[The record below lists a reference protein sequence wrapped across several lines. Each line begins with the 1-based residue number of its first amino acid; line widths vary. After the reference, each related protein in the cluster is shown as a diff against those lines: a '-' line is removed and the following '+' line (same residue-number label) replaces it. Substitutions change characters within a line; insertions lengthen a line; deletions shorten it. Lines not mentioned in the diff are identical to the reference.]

1 MSDPVDPSRAAERTA
16 LAWNRTGL
24 SFVAVGAAVLKTLPA
39 DGRGAVGI
47 AMVVV
52 GTITAAYGWR
62 IRLYHSPALA
72 LRALALA
79 STGLAVAVLVA
90 AALPR

>member
-1 MSDPVDPSRAAERTA
+1 VTGSPDPSLAAERTA

-39 DGRGAVGI
+39 DGRGIVGI
-47 AMVVV
+47 AMVIV
-52 GTITAAYGWR
+52 GTVTAAYGWR
-62 IRLYHSPALA
+62 LRQRHSAVWVLRGLA
-72 LRALALA
+72 VT
-79 STGLAVAVLVA
+79 STALAVAVLAV